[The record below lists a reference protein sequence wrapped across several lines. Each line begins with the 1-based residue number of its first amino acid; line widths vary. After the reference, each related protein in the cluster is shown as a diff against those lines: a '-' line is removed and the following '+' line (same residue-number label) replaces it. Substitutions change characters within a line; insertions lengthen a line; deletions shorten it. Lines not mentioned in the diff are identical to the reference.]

1 MLMRAVGAA
10 VLIVALAACAAKPAA
25 ERPGPE
31 SEAVSP
37 GPAVPWQGHELREV
51 TTLSALPASI
61 RKTLGVDRPGLG
73 GVADRGQPFNAT
85 DVIFEP
91 GPWRRFITAGRDGN
105 LWLVVLEHGGIGYSV
120 QVMEFAGGDVRN
132 RWVLFD
138 TPKSLEDA
146 VRGIADQRPEYSA
159 Q

>member
-1 MLMRAVGAA
+1 M
-10 VLIVALAACAAKPAA
+10 
-25 ERPGPE
+25 
-31 SEAVSP
+31 S
-37 GPAVPWQGHELREV
+37 LR
-51 TTLSALPASI
+51 ALPTSI
-61 RKTLGVDRPGLG
+61 QKALNVDRPGVD

-85 DVIFEP
+85 DVIIEP
-91 GPWRRFITAGRDGN
+91 GPMRRFITAGHDGN

-146 VRGIADQRPEYSA
+146 VGAIADQRPDYSA